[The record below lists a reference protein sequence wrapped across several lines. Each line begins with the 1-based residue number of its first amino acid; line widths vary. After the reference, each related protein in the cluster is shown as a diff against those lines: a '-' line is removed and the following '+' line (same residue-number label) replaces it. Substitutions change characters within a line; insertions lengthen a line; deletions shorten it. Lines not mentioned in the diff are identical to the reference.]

1 MSQPGAAAISPM
13 TLIDTRRS
21 DLSCPRCL
29 GKMTVLDDSSECVD
43 CGARYRVDDGIIDL
57 RTHRNDYYF
66 NPVPREE
73 MRQLTISGRTSPW
86 PHTIRRFLDSV
97 NHNPDWLDNLV
108 ADGRYAWQLF
118 LKFSSDSR
126 VLDLGCGLG
135 NLVNN
140 IAGNVAHVYALDLTY
155 ERLQFAHLR
164 FDKSGVR
171 DRVTLLA
178 GGDSG
183 HLPFPD
189 QSLDCVTLS
198 GVLEWVPDDDSW
210 ERQGSKLRKA
220 FSGVRSFFGASN
232 PRRTQLRFLKEIRR
246 VLKPEG
252 QLFIGIENR
261 LSYRY
266 FGGRPDHHSGLWYA
280 SLLPR
285 FAANLYS
292 IVASRRPYRTYTY
305 SFSGYSRLLKEAGFP
320 VQEFIGLNPGYSNLV
335 ELIPL
340 QTIGT
345 LWKAP
350 RSSGRNAVK
359 RGKHFVPA
367 YGIIGSQK
375 MSDRPSLAEQLA
387 AAISRDFPD
396 AAGEALAGRGI
407 VFSSFRV
414 TGKHKGII
422 RGSLGDASFVVKVPF
437 GTAATSGC
445 ESNYAF
451 LEESK
456 ESPRLF
462 RLLAEPLGSGKV
474 QGLRYFVERQVRG
487 TLLATALTV
496 ENSHSFFLAAARLLE
511 SLNPQ
516 LLRSGTLSGSG
527 ELFRL
532 QVLIPLE
539 QVRAALAGSPSVDR
553 LRRYFEDRLGDLS
566 VCCGIAHGDLSVSNI
581 FVDGF
586 EVSGIIDWDAADRAG
601 LPILDSL
608 CYVDSARRSLTSGGS
623 AASNIAR
630 LSDWKQLDLI
640 EREFLGSCYE
650 RHGIPVA
657 KHAAFVCLYWLQHV
671 AQQLRHGLQYDRP
684 AIDQRIE
691 RVFEVFTQ
699 SK

>member
-1 MSQPGAAAISPM
+1 MSQLSAETIPPATI
-13 TLIDTRRS
+13 IDAQRA

-29 GKMTVLDDSSECVD
+29 GKMSALDDSSECVE

-86 PHTIRRFLDSV
+86 ALTIRRFLESV

-118 LKFSSDSR
+118 LKFSPDSR

-135 NLVNN
+135 NLTNN
-140 IAGNVAHVYALDLTY
+140 IVGNVAHVYALDLTY

-164 FDKSGVR
+164 FDRSGAR
-171 DRVTLLA
+171 ERVTLLA
-178 GGDSG
+178 GGDSE

-210 ERQGSKLRKA
+210 RREGSKLHKA
-220 FSGVRSFFGASN
+220 LAGLGSFFGASN

-252 QLFIGIENR
+252 QLFVGIENR
-261 LSYRY
+261 LSYQY

-292 IVASRRPYRTYTY
+292 ILANRRPYRTYTY
-305 SFSGYSRLLKEAGFP
+305 SFAGYSRLLKEAGFP
-320 VQEFIGLNPGYSNLV
+320 VQEFIGLTPGYSNLT

-340 QTIGT
+340 RTHGT

-350 RSSGRNAVK
+350 RSTGRNAIK
-359 RGKHFVPA
+359 RGRHFVPA

-375 MSDRPSLAEQLA
+375 MPDRPSLGERLA
-387 AAISRDFPD
+387 AAISRDFPG
-396 AAGEALAGRGI
+396 AGGSIA
-407 VFSSFRV
+407 FSSFRV
-414 TGKHKGII
+414 TGKQKGVI
-422 RGSLGDASFVVKVPF
+422 RGSLGDASFIVKVPF
-437 GTAATSGC
+437 GTSATSGC

-451 LEESK
+451 LDEMK
-456 ESPRLF
+456 ANARLSG
-462 RLLAEPLGSGKV
+462 LLAAPLGRGKV
-474 QGLRYFVERQVRG
+474 QGLQYFVERRIEG
-487 TLLATALTV
+487 RLLATVLTA
-496 ENSHSFFLAAARLLE
+496 ENSPRFLQGVSRLLE
-511 SLNPQ
+511 SLDPQ
-516 LLRSGTLSGSG
+516 LVGSG
-527 ELFRL
+527 VLSESGEVFRV
-532 QVLIPLE
+532 QVLDPLE
-539 QVRAALAGSPSVDR
+539 EVRAALADAQLSDR
-553 LRRYFEDRLGDLS
+553 LRRYFDDHLGGLT
-566 VCCGIAHGDLSVSNI
+566 VPCGITHGDLSVSNI
-581 FVDGF
+581 FVDGS
-586 EVSGIIDWDAADRAG
+586 EVSGIVDWDAVDRAG

-608 CYVDSARRSLTSGGS
+608 CYVDSVRRSLAPAGS
-623 AASNIAR
+623 TASNVAR
-630 LSDWKQLDLI
+630 LADWKQLDRS

-650 RHGIPVA
+650 RHGIPES
-657 KHAAFVCLYWLQHV
+657 KHAALVCLYWLQHV

-684 AIDQRIE
+684 AIDRRIQ
-691 RVFEVFTQ
+691 RVFEHFVQPT
-699 SK
+699 